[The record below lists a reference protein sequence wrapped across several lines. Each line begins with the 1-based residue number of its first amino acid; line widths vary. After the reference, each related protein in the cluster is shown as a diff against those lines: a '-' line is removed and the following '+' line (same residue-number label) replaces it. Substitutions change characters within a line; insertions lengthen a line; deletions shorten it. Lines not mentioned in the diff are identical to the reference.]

1 MSEQYVNLNETGV
14 LSQSGSRYEIT
25 ADDSVG
31 EAQSFRGRMDA
42 SQRGL
47 RGGAGQVFRGVTD
60 QHAGNLAQLAQQIA
74 DQAVRAVRAERGI
87 INADDES
94 VRTQQGMISA
104 VDDQSRAVSRPINV
118 EA

>member
-1 MSEQYVNLNETGV
+1 MADGYVNLNDTGV
-14 LSQSGSRYEIT
+14 LSQTGGRYGST

-31 EAQSFRGRMDA
+31 EAQSFRGQMEA

-47 RGGAGQVFRGVTD
+47 RGGAGRVFSGVTD
-60 QHAGNLAQLAQQIA
+60 QHATNLTLIAQQLA

-87 INADDES
+87 INADEES
-94 VRTQQGMISA
+94 ARSQHAMVSA
-104 VDDQSRAVSRPINV
+104 VDDQARAISRPINA